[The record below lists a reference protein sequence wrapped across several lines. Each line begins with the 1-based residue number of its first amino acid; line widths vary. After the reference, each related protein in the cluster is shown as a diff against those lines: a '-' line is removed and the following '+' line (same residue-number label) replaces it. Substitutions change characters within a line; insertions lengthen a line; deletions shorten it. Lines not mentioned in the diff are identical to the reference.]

1 MKRSYEKEMMDL
13 PGQPRDM
20 LEDDLR
26 NLRVINRL
34 LGNYR
39 SVVRGLNSLVGT
51 QKIDC
56 FSLLDVGTGSGD
68 IPARIT
74 DWARQRGIKS
84 SIVALEPEPVTAQ
97 VAATLTN
104 PPFIPLLQRGN
115 EGDFLRCGITVVRG
129 DGMAPPF
136 HSGSFDFVLASQ
148 LLHHFS
154 EEQII
159 RLLRVWSPLARRAII
174 VSDLVRHPLAYYG
187 IRLLTKCFTRNAMTR
202 TDAPLSVARA
212 FTLAEWRALLREA
225 DVGPFQIL
233 SAFPFR
239 VMALIFAKG

>member
-225 DVGPFQIL
+225 NVGRFQL
-233 SAFPFR
+233 FSVFPFR
-239 VMALIFAKG
+239 VMALIFAKS

>member
-136 HSGSFDFVLASQ
+136 HAASFDFVLASQ

-159 RLLRVWSPLARRAII
+159 RLLRIWSPLARRAII